1 MVCAWQ
7 TAPPGAA
14 QQAAQDFLLRI
25 QLPSQRDQQ
34 PQVGR
39 ALITNP
45 ACTTILQHPAPAALR
60 MHLVAAVHSN
70 SLLAYLATAA
80 APAMQPKP

>member
-1 MVCAWQ
+1 MCAWQ

-39 ALITNP
+39 ASVITLACRP
-45 ACTTILQHPAPAALR
+45 SYSKIHLECTLWLACTQNDP
-60 MHLVAAVHSN
+60 S
-70 SLLAYLATAA
+70 AYL
-80 APAMQPKP
+80 PSAM